1 MTLLFSTMFA
11 ILPVLV
17 LLSVNYLASHVIGT
31 VFPAARSENID
42 RVKAD
47 MVLDE
52 NIVTCVRVI
61 GTTVTVMWACFR
73 DLMLH
78 VPSNVFRHHVWS
90 NTAHS
95 IADADHW
102 VRAILPKFV
111 CVKEVFSSHTN

>member
-1 MTLLFSTMFA
+1 MFA

-52 NIVTCVRVI
+52 NIVT
-61 GTTVTVMWACFR
+61 
-73 DLMLH
+73 
-78 VPSNVFRHHVWS
+78 HHVWS

-102 VRAILPKFV
+102 VGSMIH
-111 CVKEVFSSHTN
+111 VFNGKTSPAELEGEASPTASTDSSPPRRTRRTRNGSSISRS